1 MNRNLGVFSE
11 VGTLNKVIVHCPD
24 RGIGSI
30 VPAKAQDWLYE
41 DIVDLKKMRDEFS
54 VFKQIITA
62 YLDEAVLKNTSIQKG
77 LLF

>member
-41 DIVDLKKMRDEFS
+41 DIVDLKKNERRIFR
-54 VFKQIITA
+54 F
-62 YLDEAVLKNTSIQKG
+62 
-77 LLF
+77 